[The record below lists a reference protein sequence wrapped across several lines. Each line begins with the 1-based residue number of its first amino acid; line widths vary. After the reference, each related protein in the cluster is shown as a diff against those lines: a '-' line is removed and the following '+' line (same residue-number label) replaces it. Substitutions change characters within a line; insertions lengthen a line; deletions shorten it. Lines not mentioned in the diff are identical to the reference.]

1 MFWYRFIF
9 LSELV
14 VSEALATYTLKKRNL
29 FPLRVVFSVLLI
41 YTITFFLPSING
53 NVIYV
58 SALFLFMFVLT
69 IAAMM
74 FCYDESFV
82 NIIFCG
88 IVAYT
93 IQHIAYET
101 EKFFLL
107 VFGLESIDA
116 VYVTDNIL
124 KFYNSFTLIIYI
136 SVYLLV
142 YWLAWSIVY
151 HKIRVQDEL
160 RINNLF
166 LFIFVA
172 AIILFD
178 IILNNLVIYW
188 NQSGVFKKYMLLIC
202 FYNVAFCLL
211 AIIMQFSVLD
221 KNTAEKELETVENLW
236 VQDKKN
242 YEFTKENIDLINA
255 KCHDL
260 KHMIRSLYSAE
271 RIIDKETL
279 KEVERAI
286 NFYDGAIKTGNDILD
301 VIFAEKLFYCG
312 QHNIRLTCMAD
323 GEILNFMSAGDIYS
337 FFENAIQNAIE
348 AVLHIPEEEQR
359 LIRLKITGAGNM
371 ISVHIENTIAANYS
385 LKLVDGLPETIKG
398 DKNYHGYGMKSMKMI
413 AEKYDG
419 ALNISVEDGMFI
431 LDAFMSSKCRR
442 GN

>member
-1 MFWYRFIF
+1 M
-9 LSELV
+9 
-14 VSEALATYTLKKRNL
+14 
-29 FPLRVVFSVLLI
+29 
-41 YTITFFLPSING
+41 
-53 NVIYV
+53 
-58 SALFLFMFVLT
+58 
-69 IAAMM
+69 
-74 FCYDESFV
+74 
-82 NIIFCG
+82 
-88 IVAYT
+88 
-93 IQHIAYET
+93 
-101 EKFFLL
+101 
-107 VFGLESIDA
+107 
-116 VYVTDNIL
+116 
-124 KFYNSFTLIIYI
+124 
-136 SVYLLV
+136 
-142 YWLAWSIVY
+142 Y

-188 NQSGVFKKYMLLIC
+188 EQSGVFKKYMLLLC

-221 KNTAEKELETVENLW
+221 KNTVEKELEMVENLW

-312 QHNIRLTCMAD
+312 QHNIRLTYMAD
-323 GEILNFMSAGDIYS
+323 GEMLNFMSVGDIYS

-359 LIRLKITGAGNM
+359 LIRLKITGVGNM
-371 ISVHIENTIAANYS
+371 IAVHIENTIASNYS
-385 LKLVDGLPETIKG
+385 LKLVDGLPETIKD